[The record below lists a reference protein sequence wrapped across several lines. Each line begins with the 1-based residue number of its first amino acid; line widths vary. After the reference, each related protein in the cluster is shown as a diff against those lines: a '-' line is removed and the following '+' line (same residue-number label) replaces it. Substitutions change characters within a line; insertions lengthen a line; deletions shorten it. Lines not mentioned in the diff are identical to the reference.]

1 MLAIARAL
9 MGNPQFLLLDE
20 PMEGLAPLLV
30 RALEEQIVRLKE
42 TGLTLLLAE
51 QNVAS
56 ALRVSDRCYIIDDGY
71 IRFQGTVQELKEN
84 EQVRK
89 KYLLV

>member
-30 RALEEQIVRLKE
+30 RALEQQIINLKE
-42 TGLTLLLAE
+42 AGLTVLLAE
-51 QNVAS
+51 QNVTS
-56 ALRVSDRCYIIDDGY
+56 ALRVSDRCYVIDDGY
-71 IRFQGTVQELKEN
+71 IRFEGSVKELREN
-84 EQVRK
+84 DAVRK
-89 KYLLV
+89 KYLLA